1 MKPKHYCSYSALT
14 VQKYWMYSDIYKR
27 EKKKYKQ
34 KTKKKERTKWLT
46 KMELQ
51 MNSEKRYMNSAK
63 ILQKK
68 EHKSMTR
75 KK

>member
-1 MKPKHYCSYSALT
+1 
-14 VQKYWMYSDIYKR
+14 
-27 EKKKYKQ
+27 
-34 KTKKKERTKWLT
+34 
-46 KMELQ
+46 

-75 KK
+75 KKKKKSDEQYILNKPKVL